1 MFISLWLVSGINKMS
16 QQLTLW
22 KSSMKESSYDWV
34 SVNISKKEVYKDTLL

>member
-1 MFISLWLVSGINKMS
+1 MS

-22 KSSMKESSYDWV
+22 KSSMKESSYGWV